1 MSAAKKRK
9 METKILEKT
18 QMKKLITI
26 CAVLTMILAVSGAAQ
41 ATTTVQGFESDTGD
55 WSGTVTRANSPLT
68 PAGGSYYA
76 IVQNGAYTYFDHA
89 ASPVWTGPYTQS
101 IDVYIDSD
109 AGAVGAKWNFDM
121 GINRASDGTW
131 LDDTGIGAGKAE
143 DGWYVVYTGNAGE
156 YVGGGTK
163 IDTSGWYTIG
173 AVWTAGD
180 NFLTRHVFVEP
191 LNGAEIYSF
200 DNTKTY
206 QGLAVLDHN
215 LRPGGPSYGWFSQL
229 TMSGGL
235 AVDNATLT
243 VVPEP
248 ATMALLGLGALSLLR
263 RKK

>member
-1 MSAAKKRK
+1 VKKNK
-9 METKILEKT
+9 NFKIELEKT

-26 CAVLTMILAVSGAAQ
+26 CAVVVMILVVSGAAQ

-55 WSGTVTRANSPLT
+55 WAGTITRVNSPLT
-68 PAGGSYYA
+68 PAGGSWYA
-76 IVQNGAYTYFDHA
+76 IVQENAYTYFDHA

-101 IDVYIDSD
+101 IDVYIDTA
-109 AGAVGAKWNFDM
+109 AGAVGDKWNFDM

-131 LDDTGIGAGKAE
+131 LDDTGIGAGKAA
-143 DGWYVVYTGNAGE
+143 DGWYVNYTGNAGE
-156 YVGGGTK
+156 YGGGGTK

-173 AVWTAGD
+173 AVWTAGSS
-180 NFLTRHVFVEP
+180 FLTRHVFVEP

-200 DNTKTY
+200 DNTKNY
-206 QGLAVLDHN
+206 QGLGFDPAHQ
-215 LRPGGPSYGWFSQL
+215 PGGPSYGWFSQL

-248 ATMALLGLGALSLLR
+248 ATMCLLGLGALSLIR